1 MTRLISIGLALV
13 LGGCASNSTCAG
25 TAPATQ
31 LTEGFCT
38 AGEADRCFFNPKPAD
53 GF

>member
-1 MTRLISIGLALV
+1 MKTMRIAILNVALAACSSSPKTV
-13 LGGCASNSTCAG
+13 M
-25 TAPATQ
+25 

-38 AGEADRCFFNPKPAD
+38 AGEADRCFFAEPPMD